1 MASSISLVLCVF
13 AVFIYIMKALGFFN
27 KHNEQQ

>member
-13 AVFIYIMKALGFFN
+13 AVFIYIMKALGFFT
-27 KHNEQQ
+27 KHNQQQ